1 MYAPGGVSDP
11 AADAI
16 REFNEAIA
24 ADPRVEV
31 VMVPFRDGVSIIRRR

>member
-1 MYAPGGVSDP
+1 VSDP

-16 REFNEAIA
+16 RDFNAAIA

-31 VMVPFRDGVSIIRRR
+31 VMVPFRDGVSMIRLRYIVEEV